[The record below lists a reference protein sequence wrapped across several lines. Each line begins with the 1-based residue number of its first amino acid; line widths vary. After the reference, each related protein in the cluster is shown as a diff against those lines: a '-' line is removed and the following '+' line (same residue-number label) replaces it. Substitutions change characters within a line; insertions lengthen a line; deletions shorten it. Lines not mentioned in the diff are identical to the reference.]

1 MIDLEGYLSLVRLS
15 EGCKRELRHS
25 WLSDGRQESVAEH
38 SWRLALMVLL
48 IQPKLKA
55 SFDLLKALKMALI
68 HDLVEAKVGDIPAFE
83 LDESR
88 KASKHQAEAQAMRE
102 MCASMDNELGQEL
115 LSIWHEFENN
125 ISYEAKVVNA
135 LDKLECKLQHLEAD
149 LSTWNQQE
157 RAMSFDWEKDLY
169 NCDEVILEL
178 SQQLY
183 RQSRIKLNHKQ

>member
-115 LSIWHEFENN
+115 LSIWHE
-125 ISYEAKVVNA
+125 
-135 LDKLECKLQHLEAD
+135 
-149 LSTWNQQE
+149 
-157 RAMSFDWEKDLY
+157 
-169 NCDEVILEL
+169 
-178 SQQLY
+178 
-183 RQSRIKLNHKQ
+183 

>member
-1 MIDLEGYLSLVRLS
+1 M
-15 EGCKRELRHS
+15 
-25 WLSDGRQESVAEH
+25 
-38 SWRLALMVLL
+38 
-48 IQPKLKA
+48 
-55 SFDLLKALKMALI
+55 
-68 HDLVEAKVGDIPAFE
+68 
-83 LDESR
+83 
-88 KASKHQAEAQAMRE
+88 
-102 MCASMDNELGQEL
+102 
-115 LSIWHEFENN
+115 
-125 ISYEAKVVNA
+125 VNA